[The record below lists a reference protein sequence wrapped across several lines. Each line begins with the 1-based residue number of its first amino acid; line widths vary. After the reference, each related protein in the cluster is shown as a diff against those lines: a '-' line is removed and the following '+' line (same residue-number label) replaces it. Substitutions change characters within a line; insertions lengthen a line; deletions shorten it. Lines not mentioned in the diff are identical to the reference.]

1 MATFTPDTT
10 ARLAASDMSIRT
22 HNKLCKGYNSR
33 TNTGWFKVASSG
45 SCTCGKAYIA
55 GDAICYQYG
64 KVSGCVWCCDTVAP
78 TATDVANYNAFRAEI
93 AALPAPERTEM
104 AMCIKGALSAM
115 GGHYRSYRELIAEVA
130 GANEQLRQ
138 YAKEAARPTPRMAW

>member
-64 KVSGCVWCCDTVAP
+64 KVSGCVWCTDAVAP
-78 TATDVANYNAFRAEI
+78 TAGDIAGYRAFAAEVATMT
-93 AALPAPERTEM
+93 AAKGTEM
-104 AMCIKGALSAM
+104 AIQLKLANSYLANPFQ
-115 GGHYRSYRELIAEVA
+115 SYREMAANVA
-130 GANEQLRQ
+130 GANEALRT
-138 YAKEAARPTPRMAW
+138 YAKEAKRAA